1 MKRRAV
7 FVTAVLLT
15 LLILLAGT
23 YLVIGVHYTS
33 HFFPGT
39 TVNGIDVTDLTV
51 SEAEDLIAKEAD
63 KYKLVL
69 TTKTDTQETI
79 TGEEIDYHYIFNGE
93 VNDFLR
99 EQKSFAWLPALL
111 SDGTSYTLDA
121 STAYDE
127 GKLVAAVQALG
138 CMQEGQMEAPTD
150 AYVQEQGDG
159 TYTIVP
165 ENDGTELDTKKV
177 ETEVEDAVREGR
189 KTLNL
194 ELSDCYELP
203 LVSADDENLQKELT
217 VRNRYADLTIS
228 YYIDDAAVAVID
240 SATFKDWYY
249 LDENEDPVFDYDAVY
264 AWVQSFADSY
274 DTIGTF
280 EPFTTSNGETVYVEA
295 VTYGWLM
302 DVEGE
307 AGELYD
313 LLMRGES
320 ADRTPA
326 WSEGAWSRGWNDIGS
341 TYVEIDYTNQ
351 RMWYY
356 KDGALL
362 VETPV
367 VTGNVSA
374 GRASPEGI
382 YCIVDKE
389 LNATLVGEDYSTPVN
404 YWMPF
409 YGGVGI
415 HDADSWRSAY
425 GDSIYLTSGS
435 HGCINT
441 PSAEAAVIY
450 ENIDIGTP
458 VVCYSSGIDYGYDS
472 VSIGTEDIVITDG
485 SGDIVITDDSGAAD
499 GSDTDTAPDSEYSD
513 GYIEIYSDDGTES
526 DSGYYEEDYQGYDTD
541 QDVGFDITIT
551 DETILT
557 FE

>member
-7 FVTAVLLT
+7 FIAAITLT
-15 LLILLAGT
+15 IVILLAGT
-23 YLVIGVHYTS
+23 YLVVGVHYSS
-33 HFFPGT
+33 HFLPNT
-39 TVNGIDVTDLTV
+39 AVNGIDVSNLTV
-51 SEAEDLIAKEAD
+51 TEAEDLIAQEAK

-69 TTKTDTQETI
+69 TTKDDEQETI
-79 TGEEIDYHYIFNGE
+79 TGDEIDYHYVFNTE
-93 VNDFLR
+93 VSDLIK
-99 EQKSFAWLPALL
+99 EQDSFSWLPALF
-111 SDGTSYTLDA
+111 SDGTNYTLNT

-127 GKLVAAVQALG
+127 GKLVAAVNSLD

-150 AYVQEQGDG
+150 AYVEELSDG
-159 TYTIVP
+159 SYTIVP
-165 ENDGTELDTKKV
+165 ENDGTELDSDKV
-177 ETEVEDAVREGR
+177 ESEVADAVREGR

-194 ELSDCYELP
+194 ELSDCYDLP
-203 LVSADDENLQKELT
+203 KVRTDDEDLQKELE
-217 VRNRYADLTIS
+217 VRNRYANLTIT
-228 YYIDDAAVAVID
+228 YYIDDEAVAVLD
-240 SATFKDWYY
+240 SSVFGDWYY
-249 LDENEDPVFDYDAVY
+249 LDENEDPVFDYDSVY
-264 AWVQSFADSY
+264 AWISSFADTY

-295 VTYGWLM
+295 VTYGWQM
-302 DVEGE
+302 DRDGE

-313 LLMRGES
+313 LLMQGES

-356 KDGALL
+356 KDGVLL

-374 GRASPEGI
+374 GKASPEGI
-382 YCIVDKE
+382 YCIVGKE
-389 LNATLVGEDYSTPVN
+389 MNATLVGEDYSTPVT

-415 HDADSWRSAY
+415 HDADSWRSSY

-450 ENIDIGTP
+450 ENIDVGTP
-458 VVCYSSGIDYGYDS
+458 VVCYSSGIDYGYAS
-472 VSIGTEDIVITDG
+472 VDTGTVDVTDG
-485 SGDIVITDDSGAAD
+485 SGDVVITDESGDILITD
-499 GSDTDTAPDSEYSD
+499 GSDTGTLTDEYGTDSTVEQY
-513 GYIEIYSDDGTES
+513 
-526 DSGYYEEDYQGYDTD
+526 DSTTDEGYYEEDYQGYDSGSD
-541 QDVGFDITIT
+541 SDAGFDITIT
-551 DETILT
+551 DETVLT
-557 FE
+557 F

>member
-7 FVTAVLLT
+7 FIAAITLT
-15 LLILLAGT
+15 IVILLAGT
-23 YLVIGVHYTS
+23 YLVASIHYTS
-33 HFFPGT
+33 HFLPNT
-39 TVNGIDVTDLTV
+39 SVNGADVSNLTV
-51 SEAEDLIAKEAD
+51 SEAEDLIAQEAK

-69 TTKTDTQETI
+69 TTKDDEQETI
-79 TGEEIDYHYIFNGE
+79 TGDEIDYHYVFNTE
-93 VNDFLR
+93 VSDLMK
-99 EQKSFAWLPALL
+99 EQDSFSWLPALI
-111 SDGTSYTLDA
+111 SDGTSYTLDT

-127 GKLVAAVQALG
+127 GKLVAAVNALD
-138 CMQEGQMEAPTD
+138 CMQEGQMEAPKD
-150 AYVQEQGDG
+150 AYVKEQSDG
-159 TYTIVP
+159 SYTIVP
-165 ENDGTELDTKKV
+165 ENDGNELNSDKV
-177 ETEVEDAVREGR
+177 ESEVTDAVREGR

-194 ELSDCYELP
+194 ELTDCYELP
-203 LVSADDENLQKELT
+203 EVSSDDEKLQKELT
-217 VRNRYADLTIS
+217 VRNRYSDLTIT
-228 YYIDDAAVAVID
+228 YYIDDEAVAVLD
-240 SATFKDWYY
+240 SSVFGDWYY

-264 AWVQSFADSY
+264 AWVSSLADSY

-280 EPFTTSNGETVYVEA
+280 EPFTTSNNETVYVEA
-295 VTYGWLM
+295 VTYGWQM
-302 DVEGE
+302 DREGE

-313 LLMRGES
+313 LLMQGES

-326 WSEGAWSRGWNDIGS
+326 WSEGAWTRGWNDIGS

-356 KDGALL
+356 KDGVLL

-374 GRASPEGI
+374 GKASPEGI
-382 YCIVDKE
+382 YCIVGKE
-389 LNATLVGEDYSTPVN
+389 MNATLVGEDYSTPVT

-415 HDADSWRSAY
+415 HDADSWRSSY

-450 ENIDIGTP
+450 ENIDVGTP
-458 VVCYSSGIDYGYDS
+458 VVCYSSGIDYGYAS
-472 VSIGTEDIVITDG
+472 VDTGTADVTDG
-485 SGDIVITDDSGAAD
+485 SGDIVITDGT
-499 GSDTDTAPDSEYSD
+499 DTDTLTDEYS
-513 GYIEIYSDDGTES
+513 SDGTVDIYGS
-526 DSGYYEEDYQGYDTD
+526 AADKDYYAEDYQGYDYDGTD
-541 QDVGFDITIT
+541 AGFEITIT
-551 DETILT
+551 DETVLT

>member
-7 FVTAVLLT
+7 FIAAITLT
-15 LLILLAGT
+15 IVILLAGT
-23 YLVIGVHYTS
+23 YLVAAIHYTS
-33 HFFPGT
+33 HFLPNT
-39 TVNGIDVTDLTV
+39 SVNGADVSNLTV
-51 SEAEDLIAKEAD
+51 SEAEDLIAQEAK

-69 TTKTDTQETI
+69 TTKDDEQETI
-79 TGEEIDYHYIFNGE
+79 TGDEIDYHYVFNTE
-93 VNDFLR
+93 VSDLMK
-99 EQKSFAWLPALL
+99 EQDSFSWLPALI
-111 SDGTSYTLDA
+111 SDGTSYTLDT

-127 GKLVAAVQALG
+127 GKLISAVNALD
-138 CMQEGQMEAPTD
+138 CMQEGQMEAPKD
-150 AYVQEQGDG
+150 AYVKEQSDG
-159 TYTIVP
+159 SYTIVP
-165 ENDGTELDTKKV
+165 ENDGNELNSDKV
-177 ETEVEDAVREGR
+177 ESEVTDAVREGR

-194 ELSDCYELP
+194 ELTDCYELP
-203 LVSADDENLQKELT
+203 EVSSDDEKLQKELA
-217 VRNRYADLTIS
+217 VRNRYADLTIT
-228 YYIDDAAVAVID
+228 YYIDDEAVAVLD
-240 SATFKDWYY
+240 SSVFGDWYY

-264 AWVQSFADSY
+264 AWVSSLADSY

-280 EPFTTSNGETVYVEA
+280 EPFTTSNNETVYVEA
-295 VTYGWLM
+295 VTYGWQM
-302 DVEGE
+302 DREGE

-313 LLMRGES
+313 LLMQGES

-326 WSEGAWSRGWNDIGS
+326 WSEGAWTRGWNDIGS

-356 KDGALL
+356 KDGVLL

-374 GRASPEGI
+374 GKASPEGI
-382 YCIVDKE
+382 YCIVGKE
-389 LNATLVGEDYSTPVN
+389 MNATLVGEDYSTPVT

-415 HDADSWRSAY
+415 HDADSWRSSY

-450 ENIDIGTP
+450 ENIDVGTP
-458 VVCYSSGIDYGYDS
+458 VVCYSSGIDYGYAS
-472 VSIGTEDIVITDG
+472 VDTGTADVTDG
-485 SGDIVITDDSGAAD
+485 SGDIVITDGT
-499 GSDTDTAPDSEYSD
+499 DTDTLTDEYS
-513 GYIEIYSDDGTES
+513 SDGTVDIYGSAADE
-526 DSGYYEEDYQGYDTD
+526 DYYAEDYQGYDYDGTD
-541 QDVGFDITIT
+541 AGFEITIT
-551 DETILT
+551 DETVLT